1 MRVCNG
7 IVENNNSTKSNG
19 NGIIITNCDEQKLK
33 SCYYTGICF
42 STFQSELHMLD
53 IVLLQNKQNPNKHDP
68 ATSLVQHS
76 VLFCYFHFREMSYS
90 E

>member
-33 SCYYTGICF
+33 W
-42 STFQSELHMLD
+42 
-53 IVLLQNKQNPNKHDP
+53 
-68 ATSLVQHS
+68 
-76 VLFCYFHFREMSYS
+76 
-90 E
+90 